1 MILFIL
7 IASVCFSILNAQDIL
22 FEENFEAASGA
33 ENILDNY
40 LGWESGEFD
49 NTTNNNYFWVFDN
62 TRTTVISGSYSMA
75 VSENNPVNSS
85 TTEYKDNQAAST
97 LVYHTTP
104 IDASNYTNLTL
115 DFNWIGLGETIFDY
129 GRVMYSLDANTWTE
143 LAVFEGETTVQTIT
157 NLDLSDVDQESFY
170 IGFGWEND
178 GSIGGFPG
186 FIVDDII
193 VKGTF
198 TTNTT
203 CQPSTD
209 SSEECYI
216 DDVQFNICCLGMCV
230 PAVTAAYVGG
240 KDDMTWRREM

>member
-104 IDASNYTNLTL
+104 IDASNYIRT
-115 DFNWIGLGETIFDY
+115 IESRQGLKVACLEVIACKMGYISKQQLLKLAEPLKKNGY
-129 GRVMYSLDANTWTE
+129 GQYLIARAKE
-143 LAVFEGETTVQTIT
+143 I
-157 NLDLSDVDQESFY
+157 
-170 IGFGWEND
+170 
-178 GSIGGFPG
+178 
-186 FIVDDII
+186 
-193 VKGTF
+193 
-198 TTNTT
+198 
-203 CQPSTD
+203 
-209 SSEECYI
+209 
-216 DDVQFNICCLGMCV
+216 
-230 PAVTAAYVGG
+230 
-240 KDDMTWRREM
+240 